1 MSRYAL
7 PTLLALLL
15 LPTLALAHA
24 LNVECWV
31 KGEKVEVKAT
41 FDDGT
46 KPAQA
51 AVSVVDEQGAA
62 IAAGR
67 TDKHGLWTLPTPG
80 PGRYRVVVDAGAGH
94 RAETLMSI
102 GDVTGD
108 PQLVSTG
115 PTEEEF
121 LRTRWLQIGC
131 GLGAILLFCLVLWGV
146 QRVRK
151 KSAVSEAPA
160 S

>member
-1 MSRYAL
+1 MSKSAL
-7 PTLLALLL
+7 PALLTLLL

-51 AVSVVDEQGAA
+51 AVSVVDEQGAT

-67 TDKHGLWTLPTPG
+67 TDERGLWTLPTPQ

-108 PQLVSTG
+108 TQLVSTG

-121 LRTRWLQIGC
+121 LRTKWLQIGL

-146 QRVRK
+146 QRFRK
-151 KSAVSEAPA
+151 KPAAPEAP
-160 S
+160 SS